1 MPTLLTPNGDFSI
14 THSKYTSIATN
25 SVLGLMPTDAYFVN
39 GSIENSVNATRS
51 SKTLEIIDTTVIRKR
66 AIVRFHSKVQ
76 KFIEYTTTTCRNIK
90 SSVCKCLG
98 RLSFR
103 RIAIYSIPRPK
114 VLRLTGTSDV
124 A

>member
-1 MPTLLTPNGDFSI
+1 MPALPTPKGDPPVAHTEYPSI
-14 THSKYTSIATN
+14 ETN
-25 SVLGLMPTDAYFVN
+25 TGLGLMPDDAYFED
-39 GSIENSVNATRS
+39 GSGGNSVNATRS
-51 SKTLEIIDTTVIRKR
+51 SKTLEIIDTIVIRRR
-66 AIVRFHSKVQ
+66 ALVRFPSKVQ
-76 KFIEYTTTTCRNIK
+76 KFIEYTTTTCQNIK

-114 VLRLTGTSDV
+114 VLRLTATSDV